1 MSEPAPPAPPAPPP
15 TGAPPPAGAPPAAP
29 PPAAPAAPPGP
40 LDLATLCT
48 RVIAELPGMEGK
60 VVVEGPALV
69 VDRAVLVEVMRFLRD
84 DDKTK
89 LDFLS
94 NLCAVDWLK
103 PEPRLEVV
111 YHLFSV
117 ARRHG
122 PLTVKCRTANRGD
135 DTKIPSVVSLWRS
148 AEYQEREAYDLY
160 GVVFTGHPDLR
171 RILMWD
177 GFEDFPMRKDY
188 KAPDNFEWEPTPHDE
203 VLKRAAAH
211 AQALRGKADA

>member
-1 MSEPAPPAPPAPPP
+1 MTEPAPPPAPPAPPA
-15 TGAPPPAGAPPAAP
+15 TPPAA

-40 LDLATLCT
+40 LDLTTLCA
-48 RVIAELPGMEGK
+48 RVVAQVPGAEGK

-69 VDRAVLVEVMRFLRD
+69 VDRTVLLDVMRFLRD
-84 DDKTK
+84 DDVTR

-111 YHLFSV
+111 YHLYSV

-122 PLTVKCRTANRGD
+122 PLTVKCRTPNRTD
-135 DTKIPSVVSLWRS
+135 DTAMPSVVSVWRS

-177 GFEDFPMRKDY
+177 GFADFPMRKDY

-211 AQALRGKADA
+211 AQAQRDKAGA